1 MRLVPR
7 LSTCRT
13 GDLTGSWRAPAFTL
27 IELLV
32 VIAVIALLVGILLP
46 SLGAARESART
57 VACSSGLRQLG
68 LGLVGYANDQRGYYG
83 GGPFDNR
90 VKYAWGPIDEAS
102 WVASLV
108 NADIAYPGKL
118 LCPSSPARF
127 NQNLIINRISD
138 GSKTWS
144 NPTEV
149 ERDQMIARG
158 LNTNYTTCW
167 YLAFT
172 EMKRPSD
179 PYADPG
185 NKNDTVG
192 PLSDKYLAAVSPSYV
207 PLLGDGRAETL
218 DGGEQITYQ
227 GERLPTVKSM
237 SDGPIRRDPLTSA
250 LAWQDYDDLGPGHG
264 GRRGVSRGSKKGHT
278 RTIGNFAFADGHVGS
293 FRDLNNDQEWSGT
306 YVDNAFV
313 YDDLQGK
320 VFGGILSSGK
330 FW

>member
-1 MRLVPR
+1 MPKLARARARSTPFRLPR
-7 LSTCRT
+7 S
-13 GDLTGSWRAPAFTL
+13 GASAFTL

-32 VIAVIALLVGILLP
+32 VIAVIALLIGILLP

-57 VACSSGLRQLG
+57 VACSSGLRQLSIG
-68 LGLVGYANDQRGYYG
+68 LKGYANDQQGFYG

-90 VKYAWGPIDEAS
+90 VKYSWAAIDEAS

-108 NADIAYPGKL
+108 NGGIAYPGKL

-127 NQNLIINRISD
+127 NQNLIMGRISD

-144 NPTEV
+144 NPTEAQ
-149 ERDQMIARG
+149 RDEMITRG

-179 PYADPG
+179 PYADPS
-185 NKNDTVG
+185 NKKDVVG
-192 PLSDKYLAAVSPSYV
+192 PLSDKYLAAVSPSFV
-207 PLLGDGRAETL
+207 PLMGDGRA
-218 DGGEQITYQ
+218 DAADAGEQIVYQ

-237 SDGPIRRDPLTSA
+237 SDGPIRRDMTSSA
-250 LAWQDYDDLGPGHG
+250 FAWQDYDDLGPGHG
-264 GRRGVSRGSKKGHT
+264 GRRGTSRSTKKGHT

-293 FRDLNNDQEWSGT
+293 FRDQNNDQEWGGN
-306 YVDNAFV
+306 YVGDKFV
-313 YDDLQGK
+313 YDDLDGK

-330 FW
+330 YW